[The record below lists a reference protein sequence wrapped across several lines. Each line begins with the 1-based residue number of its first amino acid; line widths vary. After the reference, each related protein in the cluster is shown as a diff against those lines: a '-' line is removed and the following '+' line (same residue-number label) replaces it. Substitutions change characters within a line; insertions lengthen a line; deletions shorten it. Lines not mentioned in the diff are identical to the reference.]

1 MESRVMGNCHAR
13 FGAGENLE
21 ERICSLR
28 LHILPKGLPVAIL
41 RDGRRRHGEQAP
53 GTMQQKHVRRAQSSY
68 RAVGVGIPAAVS
80 LGQNPRHDKEGF
92 REEQPPAVLLPHR
105 YRGL

>member
-28 LHILPKGLPVAIL
+28 LHIPPKGLPIAIL
-41 RDGRRRHGEQAP
+41 RDGSFCYGGKTA
-53 GTMQQKHVRRAQSSY
+53 GTVPEIHFCRAEPSDGT
-68 RAVGVGIPAAVS
+68 VGVRVFAA
-80 LGQNPRHDKEGF
+80 LPFGQHPCHYQEG
-92 REEQPPAVLLPHR
+92 L
-105 YRGL
+105 

>member
-28 LHILPKGLPVAIL
+28 LHIPPKGLPIAIL
-41 RDGRRRHGEQAP
+41 RDGCGSDGNEAAGTLLKVTDCCPKPYHGAMGGGMASTLSHGEYP
-53 GTMQQKHVRRAQSSY
+53 CC
-68 RAVGVGIPAAVS
+68 
-80 LGQNPRHDKEGF
+80 DKKRF
-92 REEQPPAVLLPHR
+92 
-105 YRGL
+105 

>member
-28 LHILPKGLPVAIL
+28 LHIPPKGLPIAIF
-41 RDGRRRHGEQAP
+41 RDGCRGDGIKAVGPVPEIP
-53 GTMQQKHVRRAQSSY
+53 LCGTQPPD
-68 RAVGVGIPAAVS
+68 RAVG
-80 LGQNPRHDKEGF
+80 H
-92 REEQPPAVLLPHR
+92 
-105 YRGL
+105 

>member
-21 ERICSLR
+21 ERICSRR
-28 LHILPKGLPVAIL
+28 LHILPKGLPIAIL

-68 RAVGVGIPAAVS
+68 RAVGVGVS
-80 LGQNPRHDKEGF
+80 APLSFRQYLGHHQK
-92 REEQPPAVLLPHR
+92 
-105 YRGL
+105 GL

>member
-28 LHILPKGLPVAIL
+28 LHIPPKGLPIAIL
-41 RDGRRRHGEQAP
+41 HDGRH
-53 GTMQQKHVRRAQSSY
+53 RA
-68 RAVGVGIPAAVS
+68 GIQTAGAVS
-80 LGQNPRHDKEGF
+80 KEPVCRAEPSDRAMGF
-92 REEQPPAVLLPHR
+92 GVFAALSLRQHFGGDQK
-105 YRGL
+105 GL

>member
-28 LHILPKGLPVAIL
+28 LHIPPKGLPIAIL
-41 RDGRRRHGEQAP
+41 RDGSGCNGEQTSGIISEKPLCRSKPFDGAMGSGVSAVISGSQYP
-53 GTMQQKHVRRAQSSY
+53 GSNQER
-68 RAVGVGIPAAVS
+68 
-80 LGQNPRHDKEGF
+80 F
-92 REEQPPAVLLPHR
+92 
-105 YRGL
+105 

>member
-28 LHILPKGLPVAIL
+28 LHILPKGLPIAIL
-41 RDGRRRHGEQAP
+41 YDGCGGAGEQAAR
-53 GTMQQKHVRRAQSSY
+53 TLQQIHDRGAEPPNRAMGKRISATLSRRQS
-68 RAVGVGIPAAVS
+68 AGG
-80 LGQNPRHDKEGF
+80 NEKGF
-92 REEQPPAVLLPHR
+92 
-105 YRGL
+105 

>member
-28 LHILPKGLPVAIL
+28 LHILPKGLPIAIL
-41 RDGRRRHGEQAP
+41 RDGSRFYGGKKTRTLYEIPICRPQPSDG
-53 GTMQQKHVRRAQSSY
+53 
-68 RAVGVGIPAAVS
+68 AVGGRVLAA
-80 LGQNPRHDKEGF
+80 
-92 REEQPPAVLLPHR
+92 LPI
-105 YRGL
+105 L

>member
-28 LHILPKGLPVAIL
+28 LHIPPKGLPIAIL
-41 RDGRRRHGEQAP
+41 YHDRRSNGA
-53 GTMQQKHVRRAQSSY
+53 
-68 RAVGVGIPAAVS
+68 
-80 LGQNPRHDKEGF
+80 
-92 REEQPPAVLLPHR
+92 
-105 YRGL
+105 

>member
-28 LHILPKGLPVAIL
+28 LHIPPKGLPIAIKCFL
-41 RDGRRRHGEQAP
+41 KYFF
-53 GTMQQKHVRRAQSSY
+53 TFF
-68 RAVGVGIPAAVS
+68 
-80 LGQNPRHDKEGF
+80 PRIFHKLQEK
-92 REEQPPAVLLPHR
+92 
-105 YRGL
+105 

>member
-28 LHILPKGLPVAIL
+28 LHIPTKGLPIAIL
-41 RDGRRRHGEQAP
+41 RDGSIGYGEQAAWTEP
-53 GTMQQKHVRRAQSSY
+53 EIPVRCAESSDLT
-68 RAVGVGIPAAVS
+68 VG
-80 LGQNPRHDKEGF
+80 K
-92 REEQPPAVLLPHR
+92 
-105 YRGL
+105 

>member
-28 LHILPKGLPVAIL
+28 LHIPPKGLPIAIL
-41 RDGRRRHGEQAP
+41 YDGGGCDGVQTV
-53 GTMQQKHVRRAQSSY
+53 G
-68 RAVGVGIPAAVS
+68 AV
-80 LGQNPRHDKEGF
+80 Q
-92 REEQPPAVLLPHR
+92 
-105 YRGL
+105 

>member
-28 LHILPKGLPVAIL
+28 LHIPPKGLPIAIL
-41 RDGRRRHGEQAP
+41 RDGRGGDGKQAP
-53 GTMQQKHVRRAQSSY
+53 WPMPEEHVRRAESPD
-68 RAVGVGIPAAVS
+68 RAVGVRIPAALS
-80 LGQNPRHDKEGF
+80 IGKDSGNDQK
-92 REEQPPAVLLPHR
+92 
-105 YRGL
+105 GL

>member
-28 LHILPKGLPVAIL
+28 LHIPPKGLPIAIL
-41 RDGRRRHGEQAP
+41 RDGGRCHGSKTP
-53 GTMQQKHVRRAQSSY
+53 GLVSEISFCGSKPPD
-68 RAVGVGIPAAVS
+68 RAVGVGVS
-80 LGQNPRHDKEGF
+80 ASLSF
-92 REEQPPAVLLPHR
+92 RQYLSHHQK
-105 YRGL
+105 GL

>member
-28 LHILPKGLPVAIL
+28 LHIPPKGLPIAIWCRCFLDFLVKL
-41 RDGRRRHGEQAP
+41 RYSETKR
-53 GTMQQKHVRRAQSSY
+53 K
-68 RAVGVGIPAAVS
+68 
-80 LGQNPRHDKEGF
+80 QNST
-92 REEQPPAVLLPHR
+92 
-105 YRGL
+105 

>member
-28 LHILPKGLPVAIL
+28 LHIPPKGLPIAIL
-41 RDGRRRHGEQAP
+41 RDGCFGYGKQAFGSGSKIYVCSAEP
-53 GTMQQKHVRRAQSSY
+53 PDYAAFGCIAKPKDYLSLSY
-68 RAVGVGIPAAVS
+68 EMAAS
-80 LGQNPRHDKEGF
+80 AMEAKRLG
-92 REEQPPAVLLPHR
+92 LC
-105 YRGL
+105 

>member
-28 LHILPKGLPVAIL
+28 LHILPKGLPIAIF
-41 RDGRRRHGEQAP
+41 RNCCRSTREQTAW
-53 GTMQQKHVRRAQSSY
+53 TVSKIADCRAES
-68 RAVGVGIPAAVS
+68 P
-80 LGQNPRHDKEGF
+80 D
-92 REEQPPAVLLPHR
+92 
-105 YRGL
+105 

>member
-28 LHILPKGLPVAIL
+28 LHILPKGLPIAIL
-41 RDGRRRHGEQAP
+41 RDDRHRNGGKAAWSVQQIPVRGAEQHHW
-53 GTMQQKHVRRAQSSY
+53 GFCFGFFG
-68 RAVGVGIPAAVS
+68 AVP
-80 LGQNPRHDKEGF
+80 LC
-92 REEQPPAVLLPHR
+92 
-105 YRGL
+105 

>member
-28 LHILPKGLPVAIL
+28 LHIPPKGLPIAIL
-41 RDGRRRHGEQAP
+41 RDDRHRNGGKAAWP
-53 GTMQQKHVRRAQSSY
+53 VQQ
-68 RAVGVGIPAAVS
+68 IPVCGA
-80 LGQNPRHDKEGF
+80 E
-92 REEQPPAVLLPHR
+92 
-105 YRGL
+105 

>member
-28 LHILPKGLPVAIL
+28 LHIPPKGLPIAIL
-41 RDGRRRHGEQAP
+41 RDGGSRHGDEAP
-53 GTMQQKHVRRAQSSY
+53 GALHQVADRGAKPHHG
-68 RAVGVGIPAAVS
+68 AVGGGVAPALS
-80 LGQNPRHDKEGF
+80 KRQHFSRH
-92 REEQPPAVLLPHR
+92 EERL
-105 YRGL
+105 

>member
-28 LHILPKGLPVAIL
+28 LHIPPKRLPIAIL
-41 RDGRRRHGEQAP
+41 
-53 GTMQQKHVRRAQSSY
+53 
-68 RAVGVGIPAAVS
+68 
-80 LGQNPRHDKEGF
+80 
-92 REEQPPAVLLPHR
+92 
-105 YRGL
+105 

>member
-28 LHILPKGLPVAIL
+28 LHIPPKGLPIAIISAAAHCHAL
-41 RDGRRRHGEQAP
+41 SPAEQA
-53 GTMQQKHVRRAQSSY
+53 
-68 RAVGVGIPAAVS
+68 
-80 LGQNPRHDKEGF
+80 GF
-92 REEQPPAVLLPHR
+92 PHR
-105 YRGL
+105 TV

>member
-28 LHILPKGLPVAIL
+28 LHIPPKGLPIAIL
-41 RDGRRRHGEQAP
+41 RCDCRRNGNAP
-53 GTMQQKHVRRAQSSY
+53 YG
-68 RAVGVGIPAAVS
+68 AV
-80 LGQNPRHDKEGF
+80 
-92 REEQPPAVLLPHR
+92 
-105 YRGL
+105 